1 MVVTYQSTGTMTT
14 TNNKRLTNKK
24 GKSVESIKLDLEVI
38 ATLVECDE
46 PLNDDVKQWIIT
58 ALARAREKVTSFEK
72 EARTGP
78 Q

>member
-1 MVVTYQSTGTMTT
+1 M
-14 TNNKRLTNKK
+14 
-24 GKSVESIKLDLEVI
+24 ESIKLDLEVI